1 MPRLSEAERNR
12 AVGML
17 QAGVPV
23 VDVSRT
29 FNCSRTTIH
38 QLARRFRE
46 TDNVRDRPR
55 SGRPRATSQ
64 RDDHVVVLRHLRN
77 RFIPA
82 TLTARDF
89 NVVPQTIRNRLRA
102 QDAPIRARR
111 PNTGGILTIRHRQAR
126 LQWARRHRH
135 WRRREWDT
143 VLFTDE
149 SRFNLS
155 FADGRQRVYRRR
167 GERFAPVCVRFGG
180 GGVMVWGG
188 IMGEQNT
195 RVVVIRGNMNDRRY
209 IDEVLDAEA
218 TPFMQMNAPLI
229 FQQDNARQH
238 VESITRD
245 RLAAVDINVMQWPA
259 MFPDMNPIEHI
270 WDKLGRR
277 VRRQLDLQNIYLLA
291 DALIM
296 EWNNM
301 PQRLIQ
307 RYVNS
312 MRRHVDTL
320 IRARGGHNRY

>member
-1 MPRLSEAERNR
+1 
-12 AVGML
+12 
-17 QAGVPV
+17 
-23 VDVSRT
+23 
-29 FNCSRTTIH
+29 
-38 QLARRFRE
+38 
-46 TDNVRDRPR
+46 
-55 SGRPRATSQ
+55 
-64 RDDHVVVLRHLRN
+64 
-77 RFIPA
+77 
-82 TLTARDF
+82 
-89 NVVPQTIRNRLRA
+89 
-102 QDAPIRARR
+102 
-111 PNTGGILTIRHRQAR
+111 
-126 LQWARRHRH
+126 
-135 WRRREWDT
+135 
-143 VLFTDE
+143 
-149 SRFNLS
+149 
-155 FADGRQRVYRRR
+155 
-167 GERFAPVCVRFGG
+167 
-180 GGVMVWGG
+180 
-188 IMGEQNT
+188 MGEQNT

-307 RYVNS
+307 RYVYS
-312 MRRHVDTL
+312 VRKRVYTL
-320 IRARGGHNRY
+320 IRAKGGHNQ